1 MNGEAIRRAVGLLV
15 AGLVVAG
22 CDGGEGDP
30 SIAKALETQSDM
42 EVAAAAVA
50 EKKHEEARAAK
61 AAAEAAEKAR
71 EAALASAAK
80 LPAQLPATLDDAC
93 DAFVETY
100 DEFMLA
106 GAEKEVLEWWDGHR
120 KKLGEARSKC
130 LVRKSI
136 EVAACGTEA
145 LGADLP
151 TLKDLPRADA
161 ARRVV
166 EACIAG
172 YGKDA

>member
-30 SIAKALETQSDM
+30 SIAKALETKSDM

-50 EKKHEEARAAK
+50 EKKQEEAKAAK
-61 AAAEAAEKAR
+61 AAAEAVETAR
-71 EAALASAAK
+71 EAELASAAK
-80 LPAQLPATLDDAC
+80 LPAEMPPTLEKAC
-93 DAFVETY
+93 DAFVAKY

-106 GAEKEVLEWWDGHR
+106 GGEKEVLQWWDGHR

-130 LVRKSI
+130 LVRESI

-145 LGADLP
+145 LGAELT
-151 TLKDLPRADA
+151 TLADLPRTDV

-166 EACIAG
+166 EACISAH
-172 YGKDA
+172 GKDA